1 MNLNPKH
8 LALRLCKTVDAGEP
22 REVERLLSQG
32 ADPSL
37 VLKRGVAAMHLA
49 AGKETEKR
57 IRCLKLLLQHG
68 GDPNIRSAEQLT
80 PLHVAALWGC
90 YQNLKLL
97 LQNGAD
103 PTLLDQDGQGAAELA
118 SQQGNVRCAS
128 LLQEYLC
135 YSNFESEKEEQP
147 MFQYSFY
154 QSHGRDSI
162 FLPDLSRC
170 NVSEEDIRGMT
181 VLSGPLSSTR
191 RSLEDLP
198 PLNLS
203 NISITSSQ
211 PTLEDRSAFPEK
223 QRRDLGHPQTCGLS
237 SAGCCLTGQQ
247 MENVLCNIPE
257 NTALSDSLSKSKS
270 VDHSAD
276 ATDVKDNLPDKVK
289 KTNSGVSMTRRKS
302 VSFKIND
309 EYLSLPRHSHVPC
322 EENHLCLADT
332 TTEDLTRYSEFF
344 NFERLATVSKTQ
356 GIDATSPDHVF
367 VYCRDENGCDPNLDK
382 TVVGNFFLVGEKE
395 EENMGNEEA
404 LLENKPQPTREA
416 ALGSAVSSSSSGSRS
431 SQYSSCESESYQTA
445 VETSVCY
452 GTPSAEH
459 RKCLFSPLTP
469 RAQKSRRACNG
480 CMAFQSPTIHK
491 RADQSIAEGN
501 THCMHPAISLSQSST
516 SSASI
521 SGLSHGTVC
530 RTPETVPVTTRC
542 SPLSDEPDLS
552 DLLSNLLLSTKV
564 PQQKYAHLED
574 NVCSKDVNTSSE
586 NDLCSRDS
594 SLKSVNRKLIK
605 ESPHVPTSH
614 DTYFEEAEAGDDSSK
629 PLTPSSFITGRTKA
643 RQSQCSL
650 RYSSTDSSACSS
662 LFDETLPMPVRLHRR
677 NPRGTPVQDDK
688 IGNKT
693 WRRSKSL
700 NEMDLCNQR
709 FNAGITCCQSNPG
722 IVKGF
727 INSQASTILVDGG
740 VGDSQASTVLVDRGV
755 SDSQASTVL
764 VDRGISDSQA
774 STVMVDRG
782 AGDSQAS
789 TVLVDRGVIDS
800 QASTVLVDRG
810 VIDSQASTVLVDRG
824 VIDSHASTVLVDRGV
839 GDSLA
844 STVLVDRGVIDSQA
858 STVLVDRGVID
869 SQASTVLVDRGVG
882 DSQAST
888 VLVDR
893 GVIDSQAS
901 TVLVDRGVGD
911 SLASTVL
918 VDRGVSDS
926 QASTVLVDRGVSK
939 TKASIIRDVSDL
951 KAVTMVIDQ
960 GARDNQSST
969 VLIDHGVHD
978 SQASTIV
985 KEIKIDDDFCI
996 YQKVS
1001 SESVQDSDSAD
1012 SSAKISLVGA
1022 EITGHFSNENNFFTS
1037 DSSSSSDALNCIPK
1051 QSFMANGMFQ
1061 NLKDTNHTSLWFTE
1075 DDESTQNEDNIGK
1088 ESLPHPVKLSDFPL
1102 VSSKHLPRHS
1112 ISRVSGCPPFQ
1123 DKPTCD
1129 LSFSPGG
1136 RPVVVGMAEPVEFLY
1151 TDTEEGHVLI
1161 ESHVPPTTS
1170 NSSRSEDSQNEET
1183 VLCDWKSFQ
1192 KSPEKGKENSSL
1204 EATLGKLTNIQL
1216 RRKLQELGENPGPV
1230 NRSTRSLYLQQLSR
1244 LLKDQQHHDK
1254 KGPQTSSVYSPELV
1268 VCLESFTLPNCHA
1281 DELELCQQFD
1291 RPDQNRKWREGV
1303 IKSSFNYLL
1312 LDPRVTKNLPSYGQ
1326 TINTGVCFQTFISAI
1341 FYVGKGKRT
1350 RPYSHLYEALEYY
1363 KGEKMAKKLCSK
1375 VEHILQ
1381 IWAGGH
1387 GVISLHCFQNVIPVE
1402 AYTRE
1407 ACMVDAIGLKMLTN
1421 QKRGDYYG
1429 VVATWPMKR
1438 RRQLGVHLLYRAMQ
1452 IFMAEGERQ
1461 LRPADIRQ

>member
-8 LALRLCKTVDAGEP
+8 LALRLCKAVDAGEP

-32 ADPSL
+32 ADPCL

-170 NVSEEDIRGMT
+170 NLSEEDIRGMT

-203 NISITSSQ
+203 SISTTSSQ
-211 PTLEDRSAFPEK
+211 PILEDRSAFPEK
-223 QRRDLGHPQTCGLS
+223 QRNSKKDLGHPQTCGLS
-237 SAGCCLTGQQ
+237 SAGCCLTGRQ

-257 NTALSDSLSKSKS
+257 NTALSDSLSKSKFAQ
-270 VDHSAD
+270 HSAD
-276 ATDVKDNLPDKVK
+276 ATDVINNLPEKVK
-289 KTNSGVSMTRRKS
+289 KTNSDVSMTRRKS
-302 VSFKIND
+302 VSFKFND
-309 EYLSLPRHSHVPC
+309 EYLSPPKHLHVPC

-332 TTEDLTRYSEFF
+332 TTEDFAKYSEFF
-344 NFERLATVSKTQ
+344 NFERLATVSNTQ

-367 VYCRDENGCDPNLDK
+367 IYCRDENGCDPNLDK
-382 TVVGNFFLVGEKE
+382 TIAGNFLVGDKE
-395 EENMGNEEA
+395 EENMGHEEV

-459 RKCLFSPLTP
+459 GKCLFSPLTP
-469 RAQKSRRACNG
+469 RVQKYRCASNG
-480 CMAFQSPTIHK
+480 CMAFQSPATHM
-491 RADQSIAEGN
+491 RADQCIAEGN
-501 THCMHPAISLSQSST
+501 THCMHPAISLSQSKVETST
-516 SSASI
+516 TSASS
-521 SGLSHGTVC
+521 SGLSQGTVC
-530 RTPETVPVTTRC
+530 CTPETIPVTTRC
-542 SPLSDEPDLS
+542 SPVSDEPDLS
-552 DLLSNLLLSTKV
+552 DLLSNLLLSTKG
-564 PQQKYAHLED
+564 PQQKYSHLED
-574 NVCSKDVNTSSE
+574 NVCSDVNTTSE
-586 NDLCSRDS
+586 DDLCSKDI
-594 SLKSVNRKLIK
+594 SLKSVSRKLIK
-605 ESPHVPTSH
+605 ESPHVPTSQ
-614 DTYFEEAEAGDDSSK
+614 DTYFEEVEAGDDSSK

-650 RYSSTDSSACSS
+650 RYSSTDTSACSS

-677 NPRGTPVQDDK
+677 NLRGTPVQDNE
-688 IGNKT
+688 IGNKK

-700 NEMDLCNQR
+700 NEMDLCNQS

-727 INSQASTILVDGG
+727 INSQASTIIVDRG
-740 VGDSQASTVLVDRGV
+740 VGDSQASTVLVDRGISDSQASTVLVDRYV

-774 STVMVDRG
+774 STV
-782 AGDSQAS
+782 
-789 TVLVDRGVIDS
+789 LVDRY
-800 QASTVLVDRG
+800 
-810 VIDSQASTVLVDRG
+810 
-824 VIDSHASTVLVDRGV
+824 
-839 GDSLA
+839 
-844 STVLVDRGVIDSQA
+844 
-858 STVLVDRGVID
+858 
-869 SQASTVLVDRGVG
+869 
-882 DSQAST
+882 
-888 VLVDR
+888 
-893 GVIDSQAS
+893 
-901 TVLVDRGVGD
+901 
-911 SLASTVL
+911 
-918 VDRGVSDS
+918 VSDS
-926 QASTVLVDRGVSK
+926 QASTVLVDRGISDSQ
-939 TKASIIRDVSDL
+939 ASTVLVDRGINDSQASTVLVDQGINDSQASTVLVGRGICDSQISTVLVNRGISDM
-951 KAVTMVIDQ
+951 KGITMVIDQ

-969 VLIDHGVHD
+969 VSFDHGVHD
-978 SQASTIV
+978 SQASTTLTGQGDARYQDNSISALQVNYSTQGITANGHGSVKYQINKQECQV

-1001 SESVQDSDSAD
+1001 SNSAQDSDSAD
-1012 SSAKISLVGA
+1012 SSAKVSLVGA
-1022 EITGHFSNENNFFTS
+1022 ETTGHFSNENNFLTS
-1037 DSSSSSDALNCIPK
+1037 DLSSSSDALNCIPK
-1051 QSFMANGMFQ
+1051 QCFMANGMFQ

-1088 ESLPHPVKLSDFPL
+1088 ESMPHPVKLSNFPL
-1102 VSSKHLPRHS
+1102 VSSKHLPRYS
-1112 ISRVSGCPPFQ
+1112 TSRVSGCPPLQ

-1151 TDTEEGHVLI
+1151 TDTEEGHTLI

-1192 KSPEKGKENSSL
+1192 KSPEKGKENNS
-1204 EATLGKLTNIQL
+1204 EATLGRLTNIQL

-1268 VCLESFTLPNCHA
+1268 ACLESFTLPNCYA
-1281 DELELCQQFD
+1281 DEMELCQQFD

-1363 KGEKMAKKLCSK
+1363 RGEKMAKKLCSK

-1461 LRPADIRQ
+1461 LHPADIRQ

>member
-1 MNLNPKH
+1 MIKKKNEAAMNLNPKH

-727 INSQASTILVDGG
+727 INSQASTILVD
-740 VGDSQASTVLVDRGV
+740 
-755 SDSQASTVL
+755 
-764 VDRGISDSQA
+764 
-774 STVMVDRG
+774 RG

-789 TVLVDRGVIDS
+789 TVLVDRGVI
-800 QASTVLVDRG
+800 
-810 VIDSQASTVLVDRG
+810 
-824 VIDSHASTVLVDRGV
+824 
-839 GDSLA
+839 
-844 STVLVDRGVIDSQA
+844 
-858 STVLVDRGVID
+858 
-869 SQASTVLVDRGVG
+869 